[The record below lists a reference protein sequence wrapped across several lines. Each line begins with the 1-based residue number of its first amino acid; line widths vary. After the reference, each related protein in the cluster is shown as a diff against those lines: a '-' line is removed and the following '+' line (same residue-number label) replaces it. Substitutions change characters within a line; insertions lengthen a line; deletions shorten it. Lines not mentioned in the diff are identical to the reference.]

1 MLSAAPDHYWYDC
14 SQSPPPKSRQES
26 PSIALNMAASLK
38 HFAKLVLGF
47 LVIIAACVCVGA
59 VYNTIILRSLR
70 TAYPVPGDFY
80 QVDGHTMHLYCIGT
94 GSPTVVL
101 ESGLGDDWI
110 YWQKVQP
117 EVEKSTRV
125 CSYDRAGLGW
135 SAPQPTPRD
144 AEAISSQLHTL
155 LLTANEHGPFLLV
168 GASAGGFYVRQYFS
182 SFPADVAGV
191 VFVDSSVPE
200 QLTVFPDRM
209 DTEAKRHRRHREATL
224 QWLKEFSGYARV
236 SGHCKGEVEKGMQSY
251 SVFVAAE
258 SCRPNFTTAWLPEY
272 DDFWRSAEEAS
283 RTRCCG
289 DVPLLVISQDPD
301 RPKVGWDAQSIAQQP
316 TWSSLQENLKRLSA
330 HSRRIIAKSSGHH
343 VMADR
348 PDVVITGI
356 QNMVLLLRNN
366 VADSE
371 EGTTRVQ

>member
-1 MLSAAPDHYWYDC
+1 M
-14 SQSPPPKSRQES
+14 
-26 PSIALNMAASLK
+26 
-38 HFAKLVLGF
+38 
-47 LVIIAACVCVGA
+47 CVGA
-59 VYNTIILRSLR
+59 IYNTIALRNLR
-70 TAYPVPGDFY
+70 TAHPAPGDFY
-80 QVDGHTMHLYCIGT
+80 QVDGYTMHLYCIGT

-101 ESGLGDDWI
+101 ESGLGGDWI

-117 EVEKSTRV
+117 EVGKSTRV

-135 SAPQPTPRD
+135 STPQPPPRD
-144 AEAISSQLHTL
+144 AEVISSQLHSL
-155 LLTANEHGPFLLV
+155 LKTANQHGPFLLV
-168 GASAGGFYVRQYFS
+168 GASAGGFYVRQYVS

-200 QLTVFPDRM
+200 QLTAFPGRM
-209 DTEAKRHRRHREATL
+209 DTEEKRRRRHWDATL
-224 QWLKEFSGYARV
+224 QLLKEFSGYARV
-236 SGHCKGEVEKGMQSY
+236 SGHCKGEVEDGMQSY

-283 RTRCCG
+283 RARCCG

-301 RPKVGWDAQSIAQQP
+301 RPKVGWDAQRIAQQP
-316 TWSSLQENLKRLSA
+316 KWSSLQENLKLLSP

-343 VMADR
+343 VAVDR

-356 QNMVLLLRNN
+356 QNMVMLLRNH
-366 VADSE
+366 VADSG
-371 EGTTRVQ
+371 EGTTHVQ